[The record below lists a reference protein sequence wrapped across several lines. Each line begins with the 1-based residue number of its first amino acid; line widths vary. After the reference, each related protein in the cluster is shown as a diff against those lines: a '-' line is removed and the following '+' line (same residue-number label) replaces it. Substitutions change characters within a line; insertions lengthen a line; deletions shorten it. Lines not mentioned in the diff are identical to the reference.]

1 MSDPQTAGVG
11 HNKGPISPPFESDL
25 LEDLKTRY
33 PTVETKFDELMA
45 SAKDVPPVIE
55 DDATAGKV
63 QELLRNMTDT
73 MKRWKAD
80 RGLEKGPW
88 AKLADIAFNFFKS
101 KEDKLDPVMKDIKDR
116 HTVYLGVKAEKE
128 EQLRLARA
136 EEQRKEAQRLADLAK
151 EKEEDAMW
159 AEARQELAE
168 WEERDARRRKAEA
181 IEDQMWA
188 EARAE
193 LAAYDEA
200 QALKRKAEREAA
212 EAVQRKADLKRL
224 KSLNKEADALAVKDA
239 AETITDDERDRYRQ
253 LIGQNGEIPALQ
265 AKLAGDRSHLS
276 QEERDELEAEEK
288 NLVRLRDDRVA
299 NHAAAE
305 KAKGAK
311 AAAQRDQKTAT
322 REANELAGEVKEAG
336 REVAQLTKGAEK
348 ADARAGR
355 AERAVEGAT
364 DADLS
369 RTRSDLGTVG
379 SLSGRWDYVVEDR
392 DALVKYFGPLGP
404 YLQPDAQ
411 DAAVYRYMRQ
421 HQGTFT
427 QTPTR
432 TDVPGVFFENVPE
445 SRIR

>member
-1 MSDPQTAGVG
+1 MSEPVAGIG
-11 HNKGPISPPFESDL
+11 HNKGPIVPPFESDL
-25 LEDLKTRY
+25 LDDLKNRY

-45 SAKDVPPVIE
+45 SAKDVPPTID
-55 DDATAGKV
+55 DDAMAGRV
-63 QELLRNMTDT
+63 QELLRNMTDS

-88 AKLADIAFNFFKS
+88 SKLADIAFNFFKT
-101 KEDKLDPVMKDIKDR
+101 KEDKLEPVMKDIKDR

-128 EQLRLARA
+128 EQARLARA
-136 EEQRKEAQRLADLAK
+136 EEQRKEAERLAHVA
-151 EKEEDAMW
+151 EERRWDAIW

-168 WEERDARRRKAEA
+168 WEEADARRRKADA

-193 LAAYDEA
+193 LAAYDET

-212 EAVQRKADLKRL
+212 EAVQRKTDLKRL
-224 KSLNKEADALAVKDA
+224 KTLNKEADALAVKDA

-276 QEERDELEAEEK
+276 QDERDDLEAEEK
-288 NLVRLRDDRVA
+288 NLARLRDERVA

-305 KAKGAK
+305 RAK
-311 AAAQRDQKTAT
+311 AAKALAQRDQKTAT
-322 REANELAGEVKEAG
+322 VGANKLAGEAKEAG
-336 REVAQLTKGAEK
+336 REAAQLSKGAEK

-355 AERAVEGAT
+355 AERAVESAT

-369 RTRSDLGTVG
+369 RVRSDLGTVG
-379 SLSGRWDYVVEDR
+379 SLSGRWVPVVDDR
-392 DALVKYFGPLGP
+392 DALVQYFGPLGP
-404 YLQPDAQ
+404 YLMPEAQ
-411 DAAVYRYMRQ
+411 DAAVFRYMRQ

-427 QTPTR
+427 KTPTR
-432 TDVPGVFFENVPE
+432 TEVPGVFFENVPE